1 MNQVYN
7 GYDKE
12 QLKEAA
18 DENFNELD
26 LTVLMGYPF
35 RHNARYT
42 GNENKSKKSNYK
54 GNYDL
59 FIKTRGFKIEVKF
72 LKNWRSEADTLAA
85 SKNWKPFLKD
95 FNWLMNEI
103 DTKGK
108 GKVAFVIGWFNC
120 VEYFS
125 SRWNEIDD
133 YQAVRES
140 GVEFAIVKVNN
151 AKNQADAR
159 FYKHMEGFKAAGVPV
174 IGGYHYCYANTIE
187 KAKQAADSFVNI
199 GKPQGINCMWLD
211 LESYKEELREIPFW
225 WARYPYVKERT
236 VEDAVPSITYLPQD
250 MALEGWKY
258 SSMGKIA
265 GVKGYID
272 LNVWFESENYDD
284 KKTEISV
291 DYNPFVEPMQNVR
304 LGTTGN
310 DANWVLWY
318 LWRFGKLTDAKGN
331 PDKTLINGVITE
343 ECIILIKE
351 VQALLGLEAD
361 GIVGKEQR
369 LSGKK

>member
-1 MNQVYN
+1 MGKPRIEEYLRIICSIIIDEMNQVYN

-108 GKVAFVIGWFNC
+108 GKVAFIIGWFNC
-120 VEYFS
+120 VDYFS
-125 SRWNEIDD
+125 SMLQLGTGNGAYPIADENKICFFPFLMR
-133 YQAVRES
+133 QASPTKTRDLKYNYSYAYKELT
-140 GVEFAIVKVNN
+140 VNPIGN
-151 AKNQADAR
+151 HADI
-159 FYKHMEGFKAAGVPV
+159 F
-174 IGGYHYCYANTIE
+174 
-187 KAKQAADSFVNI
+187 
-199 GKPQGINCMWLD
+199 NCMFLG
-211 LESYKEELREIPFW
+211 SP
-225 WARYPYVKERT
+225 
-236 VEDAVPSITYLPQD
+236 EDKFHFDVCH
-250 MALEGWKY
+250 
-258 SSMGKIA
+258 
-265 GVKGYID
+265 
-272 LNVWFESENYDD
+272 F
-284 KKTEISV
+284 
-291 DYNPFVEPMQNVR
+291 
-304 LGTTGN
+304 
-310 DANWVLWY
+310 
-318 LWRFGKLTDAKGN
+318 KLCMKQLT
-331 PDKTLINGVITE
+331 I
-343 ECIILIKE
+343 
-351 VQALLGLEAD
+351 
-361 GIVGKEQR
+361 
-369 LSGKK
+369 